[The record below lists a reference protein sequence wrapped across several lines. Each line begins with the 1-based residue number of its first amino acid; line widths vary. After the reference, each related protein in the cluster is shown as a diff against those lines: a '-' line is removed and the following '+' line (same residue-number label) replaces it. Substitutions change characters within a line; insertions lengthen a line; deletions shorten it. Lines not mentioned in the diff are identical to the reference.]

1 MSYYHVLGT
10 FTDSPENTQC
20 VLDDLSEQELKTKFV
35 RLYKKGKD
43 ILCDKD
49 LVRIENI
56 KSVQIIST
64 NKKNEDELS
73 IIQEESFKKIQEL
86 NRQSDSIAIISLGYG
101 YNSEDIAYVGKDV
114 TSQYIIGSPG
124 YETSNLILPFFNN
137 SWVMTIGT
145 GLILAILVT
154 WLGLD

>member
-1 MSYYHVLGT
+1 MSYYHVLVT

-114 TSQYIIGSPG
+114 TSQYIIG
-124 YETSNLILPFFNN
+124 
-137 SWVMTIGT
+137 
-145 GLILAILVT
+145 
-154 WLGLD
+154 